1 MVQPDPQ
8 PHVVMPA
15 SSKCG
20 NLPGCPRQPSARQR
34 AFPGK
39 SCFLQV
45 KDGIA
50 PSLSPARRRK
60 CCRETDEVIY
70 YQVGKRETKEAPAA
84 CQMFYQSSESEEG
97 SLLLPPVLSH
107 PASPEKNQTRDWLMD
122 PWTSPLKT
130 SLRMG
135 WEHFQQPQ
143 ETLLLGYK
151 NLQGSCTWVSAEP

>member
-45 KDGIA
+45 KDGIV

-97 SLLLPPVLSH
+97 SLLLPPCPLPSSLSREESDKRLAH
-107 PASPEKNQTRDWLMD
+107 GPMDQSPQNQPEDGVGAFPATTGDIAPGL
-122 PWTSPLKT
+122 
-130 SLRMG
+130 
-135 WEHFQQPQ
+135 
-143 ETLLLGYK
+143 
-151 NLQGSCTWVSAEP
+151 

>member
-1 MVQPDPQ
+1 MSLAGGPASPQ

-15 SSKCG
+15 SSECG
-20 NLPGCPRQPSARQR
+20 NLPGCPRQPSATQR

-50 PSLSPARRRK
+50 PSLSPAQRRK
-60 CCRETDEVIY
+60 CCRETDEAIY

-97 SLLLPPVLSH
+97 ELTSSSLSSPIQPLQRRIRQEIGSRTHGPVPSK
-107 PASPEKNQTRDWLMD
+107 PA
-122 PWTSPLKT
+122 
-130 SLRMG
+130 
-135 WEHFQQPQ
+135 
-143 ETLLLGYK
+143 
-151 NLQGSCTWVSAEP
+151 